1 MARGR
6 YRKSSVVTVP
16 IRVAAGVLGVATFG
30 TGVAAVFVTENGP
43 GAATLLAIGAAFMA
57 FAALGDRVQSL
68 ELGGVNLTLR
78 DIARQTFA
86 LADEAERRG
95 DDEAAERLR
104 SAGRTLQDLAGE
116 YRRIRGSMR
125 SGPDRTVALEDVVRR
140 TRELAK
146 GGAFEPDDV
155 SAWFDDGSPEAR
167 ITALALMQGNE
178 GLRDFGAAV
187 DAITGSQS
195 AFEQYHGLRLA
206 AVMVGDLTTGQR
218 AELTAAVERA
228 LRSLRTRRD
237 RDRRQLGE
245 RILAALGQNG
255 RT

>member
-1 MARGR
+1 M
-6 YRKSSVVTVP
+6 P
-16 IRVAAGVLGVATFG
+16 LRVGAGVVGVAVFA
-30 TGVAAVFVTENGP
+30 TGVVAVFATDNGP
-43 GAATLLAIGAAFMA
+43 GAATLLAIGAAFVA
-57 FAALGDRVQSL
+57 FAALGDRIQSL

-104 SAGRTLQDLAGE
+104 AAGRELQSLADE
-116 YRRIRGSMR
+116 YRRIRSRMR
-125 SGPDRTVALEDVVRR
+125 SGPARTGALEDVVRR

-146 GGAFEPDDV
+146 RDAFEASDV

-167 ITALALMQGNE
+167 ITALALMQASP

-187 DAITGSQS
+187 DAIAESES
-195 AFEQYHGLRLA
+195 AFEQYHGLWLA
-206 AVMVGDLTTGQR
+206 ETMVGDLTPGQR
-218 AELTAAVERA
+218 AELEAVVQRA
-228 LRSLRTRRD
+228 LRSLRVRRD
-237 RDRRQLGE
+237 SDRADAAR

>member
-6 YRKSSVVTVP
+6 YRKSSVPVP
-16 IRVAAGVLGVATFG
+16 IRLAAGVFGAAAFG
-30 TGVAAVFVTENGP
+30 TGVVAVFATDNGP
-43 GAATLLAIGAAFMA
+43 GAATLLAIGAAFIA
-57 FAALGDRVQSL
+57 FAALGDRIQSL

-86 LADEAERRG
+86 FAEEAERRG

-104 SAGRTLQDLAGE
+104 GAGRELQALADE
-116 YRRIRGSMR
+116 YRRIRSGMGG
-125 SGPDRTVALEDVVRR
+125 GPDRTGALEDVVQR

-146 GGAFEPDDV
+146 RGAFEPADV

-167 ITALALMQGNE
+167 IIALALMQE
-178 GLRDFGAAV
+178 DARLRDFGAAV
-187 DAITGSQS
+187 DAISASES

-206 AVMVGDLTTGQR
+206 EMMVGGLSPGQR
-218 AELTAAVERA
+218 AELAVVVGRARRSFRVRRDPDRAAA
-228 LRSLRTRRD
+228 TRR
-237 RDRRQLGE
+237 
-245 RILAALGQNG
+245 ILSALGQNG